1 MNNRDS
7 ITWWATGIFVLSI
20 ASFIFT
26 KNDSYLLMMV
36 ASYMLRP
43 TLYALGFAVK
53 QADERQLLIQY
64 RSGNLALTVVILTI
78 IIFIIKNRVEG
89 KPSDDCNVILI
100 VALAARALSGI
111 MLIKNYLET
120 AVRITLSVGL
130 LMMLFYFAENGFSLN
145 TLVESIPA
153 IIILALGVLG
163 KKKPVISA
171 IAFAVLAIVALVAIM
186 FFARPGFTFYQV
198 ITALV
203 VSMPLSS
210 VAYCFYRG
218 SQSLTRSIIEKI

>member
-20 ASFIFT
+20 ALFTIT
-26 KNDSYLLMMV
+26 KNDSFLLIMV

-43 TLYALGFAVK
+43 TLYALGVAVK
-53 QADERQLLIQY
+53 HADERQMLIQY
-64 RSGNLALTVVILTI
+64 RSGNLALTVVIFTV
-78 IIFIIKNRVEG
+78 IIFIVKNRMEG
-89 KPSDDCNVILI
+89 KPSDDFNVLLI
-100 VALAARALSGI
+100 VALAARGLSGI

-120 AVRITLSVGL
+120 AVRITLGVGL

-145 TLVESIPA
+145 ALVESIPA
-153 IIILALGVLG
+153 FIILALGVLG
-163 KKKPVISA
+163 KKKPFISA
-171 IAFAVLAIVALVAIM
+171 IAFAVLTVVALVAIM

-203 VSMPLSS
+203 VSLPLSS

-218 SQSLTRSIIEKI
+218 SQSLTPTGVEKL